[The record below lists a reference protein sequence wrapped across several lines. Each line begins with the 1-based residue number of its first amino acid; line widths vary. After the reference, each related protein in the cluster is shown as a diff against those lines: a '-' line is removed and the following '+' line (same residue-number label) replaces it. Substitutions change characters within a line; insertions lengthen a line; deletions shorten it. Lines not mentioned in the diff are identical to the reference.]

1 VLIKRRQREGRH
13 GTLAGALAA
22 RASGGLDRRALLR
35 RSGLAAGALAGY
47 QNKSGTQPKIH
58 WLAGSLL

>member
-1 VLIKRRQREGRH
+1 VLIKRTQREGRH

-35 RSGLAAGALAGY
+35 RSGLAAGALAAL
-47 QNKSGTQPKIH
+47 GTLPLGSVRKAE
-58 WLAGSLL
+58 AGPAPG